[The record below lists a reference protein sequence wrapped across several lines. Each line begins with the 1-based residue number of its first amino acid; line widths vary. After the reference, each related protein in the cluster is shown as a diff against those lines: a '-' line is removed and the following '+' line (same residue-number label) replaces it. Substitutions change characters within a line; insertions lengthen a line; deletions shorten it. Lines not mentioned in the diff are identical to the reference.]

1 MTNVSKCMQYLLNTN
16 LLLLC
21 SLNKDAVPCSN
32 TNFATASG
40 GIRVSNIKL
49 LPDFGLFASS
59 PKGGRGIMRK
69 LFTVILFIF
78 CVTLTPPA
86 RSQSTIT
93 AASCNQT
100 DVNKVI
106 NGPTHVAANGDTI
119 LIPAGSCTWAAGIVV
134 PAGIGISI
142 VGSGA
147 PNTSPGTMG
156 AGTVNTTII
165 DNFPSGNMFRML
177 PTFGSSLSRISTLN
191 IQPRSGVTF
200 LGGSVPI
207 SVAGTCAAGGCP
219 NLRLDNLIIPEVWDN
234 VGISG
239 STPAFITGVF
249 GVADHN
255 TVGDNLNGTNGV
267 IGLTFMDIGHGSWR
281 GVGGWGDNSWASPD
295 TFGTNQAFYLE
306 NNIFTN
312 ANGTDTEE
320 YGTNW
325 GGARFVCRF
334 NTFNSITQS
343 GVCTAHGTD
352 TTGRPRGVRQWE
364 AYFNT
369 GTCAVSIGCSSAWP
383 GRSGTGRSF
392 GNSFTNVSPGYMGGL
407 SSLDAQRRWRGG
419 SWGDCDGSS
428 PWDTNDGITYFSGT
442 IGSVTAVTTTFAT
455 DILTDFSSP
464 GWTPNKWVV
473 NGAPYSAHD
482 VNVNGGADIVTNTSN
497 TLAAKM
503 VDQQFGTAYAAGH
516 SYKILRATV
525 CMDQSAR
532 GAGALLIDTAGGSHP
547 VLQSTGSP
555 GPVNEVLDPIYEAD
569 DSLPST
575 AGHTIGSNTLSM
587 IPNRDFYVEAVNQ
600 VAQTSPT
607 LPFNGEVSGQPIS
620 SWKCNYSTSSCIF
633 NVPSTAGFEV
643 GGYMNTA
650 GTLVGVTYGH
660 NTDGR
665 YQITSLAGTQIIGT
679 IQSPFTDSAGAGGAA
694 YTVGTGHGTLANR
707 PTTCTT
713 GVGYWATDQGNWNAS
728 GVAGPRGYSNG
739 QLYVCTATNT
749 WTLSYT
755 PYTYPHPLITGGTTE
770 TGGTPN
776 PPTGVTVVVH

>member
-1 MTNVSKCMQYLLNTN
+1 MANVSKCMQNLPNT
-16 LLLLC
+16 
-21 SLNKDAVPCSN
+21 S
-32 TNFATASG
+32 FATASSG
-40 GIRVSNIKL
+40 VSNIKL
-49 LPDFGLFASS
+49 PSDSGLSLLF
-59 PKGGRGIMRK
+59 PKGRLGIMRK
-69 LFTVILFIF
+69 LFMFMLFVS

-119 LIPAGSCTWAAGIVV
+119 LIPAGSCTWTAGIVV
-134 PAGIGISI
+134 PAGIGISVI
-142 VGSGA
+142 GSGA
-147 PNTSPGTMG
+147 PNSSPSTMG

-165 DNFPSGNMFRML
+165 DNFPSGNMFRMS
-177 PTFGSSLSRISTLN
+177 PTFGNSLSRISTLN

-200 LGGSVPI
+200 LSGSVPI
-207 SVAGTCAAGGCP
+207 SIAGTCAAGGCP

-239 STPAFITGVF
+239 STPAYITGVF

-255 TVGDNLNGTNGV
+255 TVGDNLKGTNGV
-267 IGLTFMDIGHGSWR
+267 IGLTFMDVGHGSWK

-306 NNIFTN
+306 NNVFTS

-369 GTCAVSIGCSSAWP
+369 GTCTVPIGCPSAWP

-407 SSLDAQRRWRGG
+407 SDLDAQRRWRGG

-442 IGSVTAVTTTFAT
+442 IGSVTTVTTSSTS

-464 GWTPNKWVV
+464 GWTPPNKWVV
-473 NGAPYSAHD
+473 NGAPFSAHD
-482 VNVNGGADIVTNTSN
+482 VNVNGGADIITSTSN
-497 TLAAKM
+497 TLSAKV

-525 CMDQSAR
+525 CLDQAAR

-547 VLQSTGSP
+547 VLQSTGNP
-555 GPVNEVLDPIYEAD
+555 GPVNELLDPIYQAD
-569 DSLPST
+569 DSLPLT
-575 AGHTIGSNTLSM
+575 ASHTIGSDTLSM

-607 LPFNGEVSGQPIS
+607 LPFNGGVSGQPIS
-620 SWKCNYSTSSCIF
+620 SWTCNYTTNSCVF

-643 GGYMNTA
+643 GGYMNAA
-650 GTLVGVTYGH
+650 GTLSGVTYGH

-665 YQITSLAGTQIIGT
+665 YQITSLTGTQVVGT
-679 IQSPFTDSAGAGGAA
+679 IQSPFTDSEGQGA
-694 YTVGTGHGTLANR
+694 R
-707 PTTCTT
+707 PTPSEP
-713 GVGYWATDQGNWNAS
+713 GMA
-728 GVAGPRGYSNG
+728 
-739 QLYVCTATNT
+739 L
-749 WTLSYT
+749 
-755 PYTYPHPLITGGTTE
+755 
-770 TGGTPN
+770 
-776 PPTGVTVVVH
+776 